1 MINRIVSGLGF
12 IFFVLVSFQSGAQE
26 TIILDGFSGIAQARE
41 VHLHWVISAGQS
53 CNGTNIE
60 RSTDTLNWEEIGD
73 IPGICGNSSDPVPYN
88 FTDDSPVSNTVNYYR
103 LELGG
108 QGYSPV
114 IGVPYY
120 NFVGQGHVLI
130 PNPAHEMVT
139 LYFSASVEEKF
150 TVSFFDIKGQLVWQ
164 DTGNGGKK
172 ELDVS
177 QLQEGNY
184 IFVISRKGKKNV
196 SGKIMIR

>member
-12 IFFVLVSFQSGAQE
+12 IFFVLASFQSGAQE
-26 TIILDGFSGIAQARE
+26 TIILDGFSGIAQARA
-41 VHLHWVISAGQS
+41 VQLHWVISAGQS

-60 RSTDTLNWEEIGD
+60 RSIDTLNWEEIGD

-114 IGVPYY
+114 TGVPYY
-120 NFVGQGHVLI
+120 NFAGQGHVLI
-130 PNPAHEMVT
+130 PNPAREMVT
-139 LYFSASVEEKF
+139 LYFSASAAEKF

-177 QLQEGNY
+177 QLPDGNY
-184 IFVISRKGKKNV
+184 IFVIYRKGKKNE